1 MIELSFWKL
10 INHQRRTAS
19 LPAMRMLL
27 EKKPV
32 SKGKV
37 MFFTLA
43 CCFVHEF
50 RETGFP
56 SENRVFSPSAK
67 SRVPGGSVQSEV
79 WMARAPSAQRGE
91 MAHAMQQL
99 PALTCCGYS

>member
-32 SKGKV
+32 SKGKL
-37 MFFTLA
+37 MFFALA
-43 CCFVHEF
+43 CCFVHE
-50 RETGFP
+50 
-56 SENRVFSPSAK
+56 S
-67 SRVPGGSVQSEV
+67 
-79 WMARAPSAQRGE
+79 
-91 MAHAMQQL
+91 
-99 PALTCCGYS
+99 